1 MSGTAGPTL
10 ARINRSLYLLLVKG
24 ANMSDNTRREF
35 LATAAATAFTIATSS
50 HVRAADSN
58 SKIEVGLIGCG
69 GRGSWIGELFNESNQ
84 AKIVAVADY
93 FKDRVDETGE
103 KLNVS
108 ASRRHTGLDCYKKLL
123 EGKLDAVAI
132 ESPPYFHPEQAV
144 AALEAGKHVYLAKP
158 ISVDVPGAMA
168 IVNAAEKVKD
178 KQSILVDFQTR
189 ADEFYQGAF
198 QKICE
203 GLIGDPIC
211 GQSYYHAGRLD
222 PKAKGDS
229 PMARLRNWVFDQR
242 LSGDIIVEQNIHV
255 LDVANWYLRSHP
267 VKAVGTAGRRVRVDV
282 GDCWDHFELI
292 FTYPNDVIVD
302 FSSTQFLYGFGD
314 LCTRIYGSK
323 GTADTHYGGNVH
335 IGAKTG
341 GYRGGMTSQI
351 YKTGAVANINNFCQ
365 SVVSKKYLN
374 NAQQS
379 ADSTLTCIL
388 GRTAA
393 YEGRMV
399 TWDEIMKANTRI
411 DPKLDLP
418 ANGPDWQ
425 G

>member
-1 MSGTAGPTL
+1 MPQ
-10 ARINRSLYLLLVKG
+10 
-24 ANMSDNTRREF
+24 NTRREF
-35 LATAAATAFTIATSS
+35 LATAAATAFTIASS
-50 HVRAADSN
+50 AHVRAADSN
-58 SKIEVGLIGCG
+58 SRIEVGLIGCG
-69 GRGSWIGELFNESNQ
+69 GRGSWIGELFNESSQ

-103 KLNVS
+103 KLNVT
-108 ASRRHTGLDCYKKLL
+108 AARRYTGLDCYKKLL
-123 EGKLDAVAI
+123 EGKIDAVAI

-168 IVNAAEKVKD
+168 IVNAAEKVKE

-198 QKICE
+198 QKITE
-203 GLIGDPIC
+203 GLIGEPIC

-229 PMARLRNWVFDQR
+229 QLARLRNWVFDKA

-255 LDVANWYLRSHP
+255 LDVANWFLRGHP
-267 VKAVGTAGRRVRVDV
+267 VKAYGTGGRRVRVDV
-282 GDCWDHFELI
+282 GDCWDNFNVI

-323 GTADTHYGGNVH
+323 GTADTHYGGQVN
-335 IGAKTG
+335 IRAKTG
-341 GYRGGMTSQI
+341 GYRGGVTSQI

-365 SVVSKKYLN
+365 SIVSKKYVN
-374 NAQQS
+374 NAQES
-379 ADSTLTCIL
+379 ANSTITCIL

-399 TWDEIMKANTRI
+399 TWDEIMKANARI